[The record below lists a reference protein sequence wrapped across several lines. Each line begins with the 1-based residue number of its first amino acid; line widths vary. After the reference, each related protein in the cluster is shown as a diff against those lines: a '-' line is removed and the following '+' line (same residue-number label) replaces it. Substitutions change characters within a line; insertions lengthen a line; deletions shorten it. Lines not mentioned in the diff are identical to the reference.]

1 MGIIFFIKR
10 HGEFHGMCSEICG
23 VLHGFT
29 PYTLNDSQYRACTG
43 LGGSPESNAQ
53 IVEFNY
59 KI

>member
-1 MGIIFFIKR
+1 MVTTFFIKR

-43 LGGSPESNAQ
+43 LGGVRSL
-53 IVEFNY
+53 IH
-59 KI
+59 K